1 MPRPAL
7 IAATVVRA
15 KSVVRLQMA
24 AVVASLRP
32 YGAKGGIVSHRD
44 HAADPGRLIKARRA
58 LLAAA
63 GRGPL
68 PNSGV
73 RARRVRAA

>member
-1 MPRPAL
+1 LPRPAL

-24 AVVASLRP
+24 AVAASLWHI
-32 YGAKGGIVSHRD
+32 AKGGRVSRRD
-44 HAADPGRLIKARRA
+44 HAADPGRLINARRA